1 MPPQVL
7 GATLDPQGPWFE
19 FRVGDGGL
27 PKFLEKGRKRL
38 GIVPS
43 GVLRLAPQLFT
54 EGADVLGLRSRDGE
68 YRFVCLRFHL

>member
-19 FRVGDGGL
+19 FWVSIGGL
-27 PKFLEKGRKRL
+27 PKLPEENRKRL

-43 GVLRLAPQLFT
+43 GELRLA
-54 EGADVLGLRSRDGE
+54 S
-68 YRFVCLRFHL
+68 